1 MTVKTFISVGVGT
14 VGGLVFG
21 TLALLSMVPVFFV
34 IFQYIHERIIP
45 KKGGL
50 CKNNDIDYCGHRY
63 EIHSPSII
71 CRLSFSCKVE
81 NSVNM

>member
-45 KKGGL
+45 QRRVKAMQK
-50 CKNNDIDYCGHRY
+50 R
-63 EIHSPSII
+63 
-71 CRLSFSCKVE
+71 
-81 NSVNM
+81 